1 MLRLFFFLT
10 IFISLISC
18 KEVEEK
24 SFGPLKLESLNY
36 KSLLTDS
43 VLSHNPGIVKYIE
56 FDTTTMIVKVIYDED
71 EGNVSELEDYIT
83 TLDLLAPVI
92 VDTLAVKL
100 KEKELKQ
107 AKTDSTLKNFIEK
120 TIVTDS
126 GKHTEVLRLD
136 SLKKVKKL
144 MDSLKLDSLQK
155 QEDSLYVEDF
165 ESVDLKTIK

>member
-1 MLRLFFFLT
+1 MGRILFFIT
-10 IFISLISC
+10 ICISFISC
-18 KEVEEK
+18 KYVEEK

-43 VLSHNPGIVKYIE
+43 VLVHNPNVVKYIE

-71 EGNVSELEDYIT
+71 EGSVSELEDYIN
-83 TLDLLAPVI
+83 TLDLLAVVV
-92 VDTLAVKL
+92 VDTLAEKVK
-100 KEKELKQ
+100 EEELKQ

-136 SLKKVKKL
+136 SLKKVKEHI
-144 MDSLKLDSLQK
+144 DSLIVDSLLREQIELDSLTA
-155 QEDSLYVEDF
+155 DSLEVE
-165 ESVDLKTIK
+165 EL